1 MIVKSL
7 FFRMRFVH
15 WVGIPLLVLNAF
27 LFTDNHLGQAVQLL
41 VAVVVLIHDIDEK
54 KWGVEPIQKAISN
67 FQKLASKDLTKPD
80 RIDASYNLEAK
91 NMLDAAED
99 FRAQTESLIT
109 SSKELAK
116 TGEAAVARLSNLSGK
131 FSEIDAK
138 EKKLLADALKNTEET
153 MRSVEASAHEAQK
166 TDEATGVTKNRLQNA
181 QNQVYA
187 MGKKIDESVNT
198 EMLLSSKLKDL
209 SVNADQV
216 KQVLTVIADIAD
228 QTNLLA
234 LNAAIEAARA
244 GDAGRGFAVV
254 ADEVRKLAEKTQKS
268 LVEIDATV
276 ASIVGAVADVS
287 QEMEANAES
296 IKTLIGS
303 SKAIEGAVTEI
314 IGTAQLLLEYAGNS
328 ASIAEVSR
336 QKIGF
341 VTETMR
347 QINILSDSK
356 TTDIDGIAAVAGH
369 IAETTVALKSK
380 LEEFRV

>member
-1 MIVKSL
+1 MLVKSL
-7 FFRMRFVH
+7 FFRMRLVH
-15 WVGIPLLVLNAF
+15 WIGIPLLVLNAF
-27 LFTDNHLGQAVQLL
+27 LFTDNHIGQAVQIL
-41 VAVVVLIHDIDEK
+41 VAVVVLIHDLDEK
-54 KWGVEPIQKAISN
+54 KWGVEPIQKAILN
-67 FQKLASKDLTKPD
+67 FQKLASKDLSKTE

-99 FRAQTESLIT
+99 FRGQAESLII
-109 SSKELAK
+109 SSKTLVK
-116 TGEAAVARLSNLSGK
+116 TGEDSTSKLSSLSK
-131 FSEIDAK
+131 MFTEIDTK
-138 EKKLLADALKNTEET
+138 EKKLLSDALKNTEET

-166 TDEATGVTKNRLQNA
+166 TDEATGITKNRLKSA
-181 QNQVYA
+181 QNQVYK
-187 MGKKIDESVNT
+187 MGQKIDESVNT
-198 EMLLSSKLKDL
+198 EMLLSSKLKEL
-209 SVNADQV
+209 SVNAEQV

-287 QEMEANAES
+287 HEMEANAES
-296 IKTLIGS
+296 IKTLIES

-314 IGTAQLLLEYAGNS
+314 IGTTELLSEYAGNS
-328 ASIAEVSR
+328 ASIAEISR
-336 QKIGF
+336 QKIGS
-341 VTETMR
+341 VTEIMK
-347 QINILSDSK
+347 QINTLSDSK
-356 TTDIDGIAAVAGH
+356 TSDIDAIATVATE
-369 IAETTVALKSK
+369 IARTTTALKSK

>member
-54 KWGVEPIQKAISN
+54 KWSVEPIQKAISN

-276 ASIVGAVADVS
+276 ASIVRCRSGC
-287 QEMEANAES
+287 ES
-296 IKTLIGS
+296 GDGGKCRIDKNLDRLFKGDR
-303 SKAIEGAVTEI
+303 GCGNGDYRY
-314 IGTAQLLLEYAGNS
+314 GTAVVGVCRKFCIY
-328 ASIAEVSR
+328 SR
-336 QKIGF
+336 GF
-341 VTETMR
+341 KAKNQFRDGDDEADKYIVGLKNYR
-347 QINILSDSK
+347 YRRYSGGSRPYSRDDGRPKVK
-356 TTDIDGIAAVAGH
+356 TG
-369 IAETTVALKSK
+369 
-380 LEEFRV
+380 